1 MGMSKVKEKFQIT
14 IPEDVRNIFPI
25 KVGEYVSVE
34 TEETYIKV
42 KPMVIEEK
50 FSEKEL
56 KYLEEIFRKERRK
69 AKIMNQ
75 KEFDAY
81 LEKL

>member
-1 MGMSKVKEKFQIT
+1 MGLSKVKEKFQIT

-25 KVGEYVSVE
+25 KVGDYVNVE
-34 TEETYIKV
+34 IEETYIKV
-42 KPMVIEEK
+42 KPMVLEEK
-50 FSEKEL
+50 FLEKEL
-56 KYLEEIFRKERRK
+56 KCLEELFRKERQK

-75 KEFDAY
+75 KEFDSY